1 MTASHTV
8 TSHGRHATA
17 VVLIALYALLLLS
30 GVGLTVVGQRYPWSP
45 SGSPPSLPAAP
56 VGPGSAVGHSPH
68 DAAGSRP

>member
-1 MTASHTV
+1 MTAPHTV
-8 TSHGRHATA
+8 TRHRRHVTA

-45 SGSPPSLPAAP
+45 SGPPSAPTAP